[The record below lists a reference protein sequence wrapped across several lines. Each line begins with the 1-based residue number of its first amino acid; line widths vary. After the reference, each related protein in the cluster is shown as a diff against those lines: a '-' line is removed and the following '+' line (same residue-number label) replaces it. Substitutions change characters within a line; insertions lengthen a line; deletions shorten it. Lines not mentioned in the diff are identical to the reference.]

1 MKALTL
7 EFVDG
12 RKPVVPERPSID
24 RIIRAY
30 AKLSGFNVEDL
41 VGKSQTSAVT
51 GHRHELMFLIRR
63 IDPTA
68 SFTLIGRFIGGRDM
82 ATVHEA
88 IAKVEQRLQRERLYA
103 DQLAALLRQVLAL
116 AHEEALGDAPL
127 IKPWQLLAAAQVL
140 RDEQMTDAEARKVAL
155 SFIEQLEAGHA

>member
-1 MKALTL
+1 MRALTL

-12 RKPVVPERPSID
+12 RKTVVPERPSID
-24 RIIRAY
+24 GIIRAY
-30 AKLSGFNVEDL
+30 AKLSGFKVEDL

-68 SFTLIGRFIGGRDM
+68 SYTLIGRFLGGRDM

-88 IAKVEQRLQRERLYA
+88 VAKVEQRMQRERLYA
-103 DQLAALLRQVLAL
+103 DQLAALHRQVVAL
-116 AHEEALGDAPL
+116 AHEEALDDAPSA
-127 IKPWQLLAAAQVL
+127 KPWQLLAAAQVL
-140 RDEQMTDAEARKVAL
+140 RDQQMTDAEARKVAL
-155 SFIEQLEAGHA
+155 SFIEQLEAAHG